1 MVLPANKGNSHNVKR
16 PEGNSPTGGKE
27 MGLVYAD
34 IELLSVD
41 DLALSRRGFLPKE
54 EVKRIRIKAL
64 VDSGAYELVIN
75 EEVKQQLDLPV
86 LEERIAK
93 LADDSERLVELV
105 GPVEIRFEN
114 RSTVV
119 RAMVLPGASEIL
131 LGAIPMEGLDV
142 VIDPR
147 EQRLIVNPAFP
158 NIPSTYAKT
167 AVLSI

>member
-1 MVLPANKGNSHNVKR
+1 MGLPANKEKPRVMR

-27 MGLVYAD
+27 MGLVYAE

-41 DLALSRRGFLPKE
+41 DLALSRRGFLPRE
-54 EVKRIRIKAL
+54 EVKRIIIKAL

-75 EEVKQQLDLPV
+75 EDVKQQLDLAV

-147 EQRLIVNPAFP
+147 EQRLIVNPAYP
-158 NIPSTYAKT
+158 KIPSTYAKT
-167 AVLSI
+167 AVLSV

>member
-1 MVLPANKGNSHNVKR
+1 MVLPANKGNSHKVKR

-27 MGLVYAD
+27 MGLVYAE

-41 DLALSRRGFLPKE
+41 DLALSRRGFLPRE

-75 EEVKQQLDLPV
+75 EDVKQQLDLPV

-142 VIDPR
+142 VVDPR
-147 EQRLIVNPAFP
+147 EQRLIVNPAYP

-167 AVLSI
+167 GVLSI

>member
-1 MVLPANKGNSHNVKR
+1 
-16 PEGNSPTGGKE
+16 
-27 MGLVYAD
+27 MGLVYVE

-41 DLALSRRGFLPKE
+41 DLALSRRGFLRAD
-54 EVKRIRIKAL
+54 EVKRISCKAL

-75 EEVKQQLDLPV
+75 EDVKKQLDLPV
-86 LEERIAK
+86 LEERIVK
-93 LADDSERLVELV
+93 LADDSERRVELV

-119 RAMVLPGASEIL
+119 RAVVLPGAAEIL

-147 EQRLIVNPAFP
+147 EQRLIVNPAYP

-167 AVLSI
+167 AVLGV

>member
-1 MVLPANKGNSHNVKR
+1 MR

-27 MGLVYAD
+27 MGLVYAE

-41 DLALSRRGFLPKE
+41 DLALSRRGFLPRK
-54 EVKRIRIKAL
+54 EVKRITIRAL

-75 EEVKQQLDLPV
+75 EDVKKQLDLPV

-119 RAMVLPGASEIL
+119 RAMVLPGAAEIL

-147 EQRLIVNPAFP
+147 ERRLIVNPAYP

-167 AVLSI
+167 AVLSV

>member
-1 MVLPANKGNSHNVKR
+1 
-16 PEGNSPTGGKE
+16 
-27 MGLVYAD
+27 MGLVYVE

-41 DLALSRRGFLPKE
+41 DLALSRRGFLPME
-54 EVKRIRIKAL
+54 EVRRIKCSAL

-75 EEVKQQLDLPV
+75 EDVKKQLDLPV
-86 LEERIAK
+86 LEERIVK
-93 LADDSERLVELV
+93 LADDSERRVELV

-119 RAMVLPGASEIL
+119 RAMVLPGAAEIL

-147 EQRLIVNPAFP
+147 EQRLIVNPAYP
-158 NIPSTYAKT
+158 NIPSTYAKS
-167 AVLSI
+167 ADLSL

>member
-1 MVLPANKGNSHNVKR
+1 MGLPANKEKPHVMR

-27 MGLVYAD
+27 MGLVYAE

-41 DLALSRRGFLPKE
+41 DLALSRRGFLPRE
-54 EVKRIRIKAL
+54 EVKRIKVRAL
-64 VDSGAYELVIN
+64 VDRGAYELVIN
-75 EEVKQQLDLPV
+75 EDVKKQLDLPV

-93 LADDSERLVELV
+93 LADDTERLVELV

-119 RAMVLPGASEIL
+119 RAMVLPGAAEIL

-147 EQRLIVNPAFP
+147 EQRLIVNPAYP

-167 AVLSI
+167 AVLSV

>member
-1 MVLPANKGNSHNVKR
+1 
-16 PEGNSPTGGKE
+16 
-27 MGLVYAD
+27 MGLVYVE

-41 DLALSRRGFLPKE
+41 DLALSRRGFLRAD
-54 EVKRIRIKAL
+54 EVKRISCKAL
-64 VDSGAYELVIN
+64 VDSAAYELVIN
-75 EEVKQQLDLPV
+75 EDVKKQLDLPV
-86 LEERIAK
+86 LEERIVK
-93 LADDSERLVELV
+93 LADDSERRVELV

-119 RAMVLPGASEIL
+119 RAVVLPGAAKIL

-147 EQRLIVNPAFP
+147 EQRLIVNPSYP

-167 AVLSI
+167 AVLGV

>member
-1 MVLPANKGNSHNVKR
+1 MGLQVNQDKLHVKR

-27 MGLVYAD
+27 MGLVYAE

-41 DLALSRRGFLPKE
+41 DLTLSRHGFLPKE
-54 EVKRIRIKAL
+54 EVKKIRSKAL

-75 EEVKQQLDLPV
+75 EEVKKQLDLPV

-93 LADDSERLVELV
+93 LADDSERRVELV

-119 RAMVLPGASEIL
+119 RAMVLPGATEIL

-142 VIDPR
+142 IVDPR
-147 EQRLIVNPAFP
+147 QQRLIVNPAYP

-167 AVLSI
+167 AVLGV

>member
-1 MVLPANKGNSHNVKR
+1 MGLLTNKEKPHVIG

-27 MGLVYAD
+27 MELVYVE

-41 DLALSRRGFLPKE
+41 DLALSRRGFLRTD
-54 EVKRIRIKAL
+54 EVKRIRCKAL

-75 EEVKQQLDLPV
+75 EDVKKQLDLPV
-86 LEERIAK
+86 LEERIVK
-93 LADDSERLVELV
+93 LADDSERRVELV

-119 RAMVLPGASEIL
+119 RAVVLPGAAEIL
-131 LGAIPMEGLDV
+131 LGAIPMDGLDV

-147 EQRLIVNPAFP
+147 EQRLIVNPAYP
-158 NIPSTYAKT
+158 NIPSTYAKS
-167 AVLSI
+167 AVLGV

>member
-1 MVLPANKGNSHNVKR
+1 MVLPANKGNSLKVKR

-41 DLALSRRGFLPKE
+41 DLALSRRGFLRRE

-75 EEVKQQLDLPV
+75 EDVKQQLDLPV

-131 LGAIPMEGLDV
+131 LGAIPIEGLDV

-147 EQRLIVNPAFP
+147 EQRLIVNPAYP
-158 NIPSTYAKT
+158 KIPSTYAKT
-167 AVLSI
+167 AVLSV

>member
-1 MVLPANKGNSHNVKR
+1 MR

-41 DLALSRRGFLPKE
+41 DLALSRRGFLPRE

-75 EEVKQQLDLPV
+75 EEVKNQLDLPV
-86 LEERIAK
+86 LEERIAR
-93 LADDSERLVELV
+93 LADDSEWRVELV

-119 RAMVLPGASEIL
+119 RAMVLPGAAEIL

-142 VIDPR
+142 VVDPR
-147 EQRLIVNPAFP
+147 EQRLIVNPAYP

-167 AVLSI
+167 AVLSV

>member
-1 MVLPANKGNSHNVKR
+1 MGLPANKEKPHVMR

-27 MGLVYAD
+27 MGLVYAE

-41 DLALSRRGFLPKE
+41 DLALSRRGFLPRK
-54 EVKRIRIKAL
+54 EVKRITIRAL

-75 EEVKQQLDLPV
+75 EDVKKQLDLPV

-119 RAMVLPGASEIL
+119 RAMVLPGAAEIL

-147 EQRLIVNPAFP
+147 ERRLIVNPAYP

-167 AVLSI
+167 AVLSV

>member
-1 MVLPANKGNSHNVKR
+1 MVLTANKGNSHKVTR
-16 PEGNSPTGGKE
+16 SEGNSPTGGKE
-27 MGLVYAD
+27 MGLVYVE

-41 DLALSRRGFLPKE
+41 DLALSRRGFLRAD
-54 EVKRIRIKAL
+54 EVRRTKCNAL

-75 EEVKQQLDLPV
+75 EDVKKQLDLPV
-86 LEERIAK
+86 LEERIVK
-93 LADDSERLVELV
+93 LADDSERRVELV

-119 RAMVLPGASEIL
+119 RAVVLPGAAEIL

-147 EQRLIVNPAFP
+147 EQRLIVNPAYP

-167 AVLSI
+167 AVLGV

>member
-1 MVLPANKGNSHNVKR
+1 MVIPANEGNSHKVTS

-27 MGLVYAD
+27 MGLVYVE

-41 DLALSRRGFLPKE
+41 DLALSRRGFLPTE
-54 EVKRIRIKAL
+54 EVKTIRCRAL

-75 EEVKQQLDLPV
+75 EDVKKQLDLPV

-93 LADDSERLVELV
+93 LADDSERRVELV

-119 RAMVLPGASEIL
+119 RAMVLPGAAEIL

-142 VIDPR
+142 VVDPR
-147 EQRLIVNPAFP
+147 EQRLVVNPAYP
-158 NIPSTYAKT
+158 NIPSTYAKS
-167 AVLSI
+167 AVLSL

>member
-1 MVLPANKGNSHNVKR
+1 
-16 PEGNSPTGGKE
+16 
-27 MGLVYAD
+27 MGLVYVE

-41 DLALSRRGFLPKE
+41 DLALSRRGFLRAD
-54 EVKRIRIKAL
+54 EVKRISCKAL

-75 EEVKQQLDLPV
+75 EDVKKQLDLLV
-86 LEERIAK
+86 LEERIVK
-93 LADDSERLVELV
+93 LADDSERRVELV

-119 RAMVLPGASEIL
+119 RAVVLPGAAEIL

-147 EQRLIVNPAFP
+147 EQRLIVNPAYP

-167 AVLSI
+167 AVLGV